1 MYTRRMR
8 LIRPL
13 TLSLQY
19 NRLNRHNKLLL
30 YISADKTLQAMGA
43 IPFWGWEKI
52 KSTTTTNFQL

>member
-1 MYTRRMR
+1 MR